1 MGSFS
6 TCNKGSVRKRQTKRR
21 NRELVMT
28 EMSSGKTN
36 NNNMGLT
43 VAWGGTKILK
53 ITIRAVLCPVSWNIS
68 KAIQTGLS
76 HPLWALSQCFT
87 TMKRIFQCL
96 MQIFLLAAC
105 GCCFLCFFPCLAE
118 ETLGKGLPTQPWGGT
133 AALAGAARRAVS
145 SGSPAGPHSV
155 HSPLL

>member
-43 VAWGGTKILK
+43 VAWGGAKILK
-53 ITIRAVLCPVSWNIS
+53 ITIRAVSCPVNFGTSPRLFKLGFHIPS
-68 KAIQTGLS
+68 G
-76 HPLWALSQCFT
+76 
-87 TMKRIFQCL
+87 
-96 MQIFLLAAC
+96 
-105 GCCFLCFFPCLAE
+105 PCPSA
-118 ETLGKGLPTQPWGGT
+118 
-133 AALAGAARRAVS
+133 
-145 SGSPAGPHSV
+145 SPP
-155 HSPLL
+155 